1 MIGRLRQLL
10 VAHGLRLTEQAEAQL
25 PFLGRDYSAERGNS
39 MNCSVT
45 AVAMLPFA
53 APSFINCAL

>member
-10 VAHGLRLTEQAEAQL
+10 VAHGLRLTEQAEAL
-25 PFLGRDYSAERGNS
+25 LRLVWRDYSAERGSSING
-39 MNCSVT
+39 SVT

-53 APSFINCAL
+53 ASGFINRSY